1 MSATKFDTSTLGQSV
16 SIADG
21 AIVIAFLSHC
31 WFLIEWNTGLIKTRE
46 TLLFTCKTTA
56 WMSACEHFVASFIH
70 QLDTSLLSAYVSEC
84 GFDRGRR
91 TFNFWI
97 TVSTFTWHLMIFK
110 FFASFSNM
118 IGFRLALAAKI
129 LLALLTSNSKLAH
142 VDSWI
147 LWNRLTSVIFNFVI
161 DISWNHFHNVLT
173 TACNQIWILRE

>member
-1 MSATKFDTSTLGQSV
+1 MSATKFDTCSLGKSI

-21 AIVIAFLSHC
+21 AIVISFLSHR

-46 TLLFTCKTTA
+46 TLLFTGKSTA

-70 QLDTSLLSAYVSEC
+70 QLNTSLLSAYVSEC
-84 GFDRGRR
+84 GFDRGWR

-97 TVSTFTWHLMIFK
+97 AISTFTWNFMIFK
-110 FFASFSNM
+110 FFACFSDM
-118 IGFRLALAAKI
+118 IGFCLTLAAKI
-129 LLALLTSNSKLAH
+129 LLALLTSYSKLAH

-147 LWNRLTSVIFNFVI
+147 FWNRLTSIIFNFVI

-173 TACNQIWILRE
+173 TARHQIWILRE